1 MAASSDKSNVRS
13 ANVRTA
19 LILLSIALVFFFGI
33 IFAKFVGDASTGMT
47 VIGSAILLF
56 LVVTIGR
63 SVWKGTSAAAEQS
76 EGGAQRASPRD

>member
-1 MAASSDKSNVRS
+1 MVAASPDKSNVRN

-47 VIGSAILLF
+47 VIGFAILLF

-63 SVWKGTSAAAEQS
+63 SVRRKK
-76 EGGAQRASPRD
+76 

>member
-1 MAASSDKSNVRS
+1 MATSSDKSSVRG

-47 VIGSAILLF
+47 VIGFATLLF

-63 SVWKGTSAAAEQS
+63 SVRRKK
-76 EGGAQRASPRD
+76 

>member
-1 MAASSDKSNVRS
+1 VAASSGKSNVRS

-47 VIGSAILLF
+47 VIGFAILLF

-63 SVWKGTSAAAEQS
+63 SVRRKK
-76 EGGAQRASPRD
+76 

>member
-1 MAASSDKSNVRS
+1 MVAASPDKSSVRG

-33 IFAKFVGDASTGMT
+33 IFAKFVGDSSTGMA
-47 VIGSAILLF
+47 VIGFAILLF

-63 SVWKGTSAAAEQS
+63 NLWNKKK
-76 EGGAQRASPRD
+76 

>member
-1 MAASSDKSNVRS
+1 VAASTDKPGLRS

-47 VIGSAILLF
+47 VIGFAILLF

-63 SVWKGTSAAAEQS
+63 SVWK
-76 EGGAQRASPRD
+76 RK

>member
-1 MAASSDKSNVRS
+1 MAPSSDKSPVRTS
-13 ANVRTA
+13 NVRTA

-47 VIGSAILLF
+47 VIGFAILLF

-63 SVWKGTSAAAEQS
+63 SFRKK
-76 EGGAQRASPRD
+76 

>member
-1 MAASSDKSNVRS
+1 MAVSSEKPNMRS
-13 ANVRTA
+13 TNVRTA

-47 VIGSAILLF
+47 VIGFAILLF

-63 SVWKGTSAAAEQS
+63 SVWKKK
-76 EGGAQRASPRD
+76 

>member
-1 MAASSDKSNVRS
+1 MAASSDKPNVRG

-19 LILLSIALVFFFGI
+19 LILFSIALVFFFGI

-47 VIGSAILLF
+47 VIGFAILLF

-63 SVWKGTSAAAEQS
+63 SVWNKK
-76 EGGAQRASPRD
+76 